1 MNRKSLF
8 VPVALAAAAASPPAY
23 AASGIDS
30 CPAERYEPCSFFTA
44 SVALGE
50 HQQIIDN
57 HVAGFTRSK
66 GSWTISV
73 RYQPETQCAKV
84 KIFVD
89 MGPIDSLGEYK
100 QDLRNGVGEISD
112 TGTFMHK
119 IDNVES
125 ALRILSSSCRT
136 PFQGGSKPDTAAG
149 DDETL
154 DGEERERLALEEE
167 RERLALEKERERLAL
182 EQERDRLALERERLV
197 LEQELEAVQK
207 RRRAEQERARQL
219 AEQQRERERR
229 RAEQERARQLAE
241 QQRERER
248 IAQLQRE
255 QEHAEAAAQDSALN
269 TIITGFGLGALVG
282 SAITGDDEV
291 FDAAASLLSQS
302 LGSTYVPSDSYS
314 SGGSGCEQIGLRMA
328 QGLERLNNSNTGL
341 CAMYRGTAQVYRQT
355 RNELT
360 AAGCPMAGFDEA
372 IRQAEAGARGACE

>member
-1 MNRKSLF
+1 MNRKSLL
-8 VPVALAAAAASPPAY
+8 VPVALAAAAASPSAY
-23 AASGIDS
+23 AASEVDS

-100 QDLRNGVGEISD
+100 RDLRNGVGEMSD

-136 PFQGGSKPDTAAG
+136 PYQGGSKPDTAAG
-149 DDETL
+149 DDEML
-154 DGEERERLALEEE
+154 DEEE
-167 RERLALEKERERLAL
+167 RERLALDKERERLAL
-182 EQERDRLALERERLV
+182 EQERERLALERERLA

-229 RAEQERARQLAE
+229 REEQERAHQLAE

-255 QEHAEAAAQDSALN
+255 QEYAEAAAQGSALN
-269 TIITGFGLGALVG
+269 SIITGFGLGPLVG

-291 FDAAASLLSQS
+291 FDAAASLLSQGV
-302 LGSTYVPSDSYS
+302 GSTYVPSDSYS
-314 SGGSGCEQIGLRMA
+314 SGGSACEQIGLRMA
-328 QGLERLNNSNTGL
+328 QGLERVYNSNTGM
-341 CAMYRGTAQVYRQT
+341 CALYRGTAQVYRQT
-355 RNELT
+355 RSELT

-372 IRQAEAGARGACE
+372 IRQAEAGARGSCE

>member
-1 MNRKSLF
+1 MNRKSLL
-8 VPVALAAAAASPPAY
+8 VP
-23 AASGIDS
+23 
-30 CPAERYEPCSFFTA
+30 
-44 SVALGE
+44 VALGE

-73 RYQPETQCAKV
+73 QYQPETQCAKV

-100 QDLRNGVGEISD
+100 RDLRNGVGEMSD

-136 PFQGGSKPDTAAG
+136 PYQGNSEPDTAAG
-149 DDETL
+149 EDEML
-154 DGEERERLALEEE
+154 VDEERERLALEEE

-182 EQERDRLALERERLV
+182 EQERERLALERERLA
-197 LEQELEAVQK
+197 LEHELEAVQK

-229 RAEQERARQLAE
+229 RAEQKRAHDLAE

-255 QEHAEAAAQDSALN
+255 QEHAEAAAQGSALN
-269 TIITGFGLGALVG
+269 TIITGFGLGALFG

-291 FDAAASLLSQS
+291 FDAAASLLSQGV
-302 LGSTYVPSDSYS
+302 GSTYVPSGGYS
-314 SGGSGCEQIGLRMA
+314 SGGSSCEQIGLRMA
-328 QGLERLNNSNTGL
+328 QGLERLYNSNTGM
-341 CAMYRGTAQVYRQT
+341 CAVYRGTAQVYRQT
-355 RNELT
+355 RSELT